1 MRNYLMALAAS
12 LMLVAGMAE
21 AHGPSRQKTTQS
33 VTLDATPEEVWAAV
47 GNFADMSWFPG
58 VASVDAPEGNTKD
71 GTRTVVLE
79 DGTALTQELT
89 KYDEAKRL
97 ISWRWTADNI
107 EVLPV
112 TNFSTALAV
121 KDEAG
126 KALVEL
132 RGAYYR
138 GFPNNDPP
146 PELNDEAATAAVD
159 AYYQTGI
166 AALVERFGAAE

>member
-1 MRNYLMALAAS
+1 MRKYLVALAAS
-12 LMLVAGMAE
+12 LVLVAGMAE
-21 AHGPSRQKTTQS
+21 AHGPSRQKTSQS
-33 VTLDATPEEVWAAV
+33 VKLDATPEEVWAAV
-47 GNFADMSWFPG
+47 GSFSDMSWFPG

-71 GTRTVVLE
+71 GIRTVVLE

-89 KYDEAKRL
+89 KYDEAKHM

-107 EVLPV
+107 EVLPA
-112 TNFSTALAV
+112 TNFSTAMTV
-121 KDEAG
+121 KDDGG

-159 AYYQTGI
+159 AYYKTGI
-166 AALVERFGAAE
+166 DALVERFGAAE